1 MKAGAMDLLARIKEL
16 VIEDRIILTEK
27 AQNEMEADGLT
38 RRDIRNAIVN
48 APAINKVL
56 RSRNPRTGSAET
68 LYVIKGVTYD
78 GIFVYTKGKIDK
90 AGNEEVYY
98 VFISSKRS
106 TD

>member
-1 MKAGAMDLLARIKEL
+1 MDLLARIKEL
-16 VIEDRIILTEK
+16 VMDDRIILTEK
-27 AQNEMEADGLT
+27 AQMEMEADGLT
-38 RRDIRNAIVN
+38 RRHIRNAVVN
-48 APAINKVL
+48 APTINKVL
-56 RSRNPRTGSAET
+56 RSRNPRTGSAEK
-68 LYVIKGVTYD
+68 LYVIKGITFD